1 MGVWSVAG
9 RPWNEWIITLL
20 RLIEPGDLHD
30 GHEEHRHVEHR
41 GDAQGDLLPRLG
53 WNEENKP
60 EMGNVSIYGC

>member
-1 MGVWSVAG
+1 M
-9 RPWNEWIITLL
+9 WIMISL
-20 RLIEPGDLHD
+20 RLIEFEDLHH

-60 EMGNVSIYGC
+60 EM